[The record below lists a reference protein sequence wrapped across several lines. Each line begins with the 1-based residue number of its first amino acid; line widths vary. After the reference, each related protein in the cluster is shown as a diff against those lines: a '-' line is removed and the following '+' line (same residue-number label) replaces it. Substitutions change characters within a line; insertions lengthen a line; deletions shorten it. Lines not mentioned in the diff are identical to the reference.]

1 MGDNF
6 KQVGQKKLV
15 IPYIIDQIVHSSGFR
30 LFFFFFSIKNARV
43 LA

>member
-30 LFFFFFSIKNARV
+30 LLFFFSIENARV